1 MVTLGFL
8 VLCLLLIKGW
18 LVFTQRFQESKA
30 YGRTSLSPEE
40 GPQPRAPQITNT
52 NRQKL
57 YFFLISISFERVLS
71 LWLLQS
77 MGITGEE
84 AVSRTG
90 PPRAGDT
97 SAPAS
102 GWQKRDSKLKSVWQR
117 ASPVH
122 VNWEAE
128 TSLWQEKRTKHTCRE
143 KRSESQGQGTS
154 GLLAAQCFV
163 VPDLPQLGCSMRY
176 SSILI
181 RLSPFHFH

>member
-1 MVTLGFL
+1 MAEPPLAR
-8 VLCLLLIKGW
+8 K
-18 LVFTQRFQESKA
+18 RDP
-30 YGRTSLSPEE
+30 SP
-40 GPQPRAPQITNT
+40 GPHRSQIPTDKNFI
-52 NRQKL
+52 
-57 YFFLISISFERVLS
+57 FFLISISFERVLS

-181 RLSPFHFH
+181 RFSPFYFH